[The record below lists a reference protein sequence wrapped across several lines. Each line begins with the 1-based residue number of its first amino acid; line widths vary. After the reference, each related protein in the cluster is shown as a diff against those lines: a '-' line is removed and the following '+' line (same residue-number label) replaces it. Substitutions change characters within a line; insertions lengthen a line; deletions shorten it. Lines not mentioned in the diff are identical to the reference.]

1 LHDPTFD
8 ADYSQFESDPES
20 MSLSWLALLFTILSI
35 AVTALDDKKLLR
47 DLGKKSSNS
56 QNIATLSS
64 RYRSAAMQCLAADQY
79 LWRHTLYTLQAL
91 ILMIYGINHT
101 HGQSWALLG
110 TTCNIALAIGCH
122 IDPNHFGLEL
132 IPCEERRRCWAA
144 LTMLYTIQNTSVGSL
159 DPRGLP
165 TDVAMPANVN
175 DSDLVDGRIV
185 SNASPTQMSYVLHK
199 FALYNLC
206 SRLCADIFG
215 TQRPSYDMIMDL
227 DQSIT
232 NEQQKWNT
240 SFLLDTQHGSSL
252 PLHHLVQLN
261 ILNGYAHQLLLLLHR
276 PVLMNTASMVGP
288 IQIKLSRDRCIESA
302 RVLLSIHTTLFESP
316 EFKQF
321 QWYNQGLGS
330 FHAFHAAIFLFV
342 ALASSVD
349 SAQYYEVKQT
359 LDTSLTVFE
368 SMVNRSRIC
377 EQAAPILRYLRLVH
391 IVHADVSCLTLVRR
405 LCFLGVRLLYTHALI
420 PCKRNRSLL
429 SLMILVTIKSPDALA
444 ICSLTKNSSN
454 IPPEPIE
461 SLSQF
466 PGSFEPES
474 HMNTL
479 FDKLQPQQWLGPAAM
494 AWQEWEFIT
503 HGASIGTTMA

>member
-8 ADYSQFESDPES
+8 AEYSQFESDPES
-20 MSLSWLALLFTILSI
+20 MSLSWLALLFAILSI
-35 AVTALDDKKLLR
+35 AVTALDDKTLLR

-56 QNIATLSS
+56 QNIAALSS

-79 LWRHTLYTLQAL
+79 LWRHTLHTLQAL
-91 ILMIYGINHT
+91 ILVIYGINHT

-110 TTCNIALAIGCH
+110 TTYNISLAIGCH
-122 IDPNHFGLEL
+122 VDPNNFGLEL

-175 DSDLVDGRIV
+175 DSDLVDGRII
-185 SNASPTQMSYVLHK
+185 SNSSPTQMSYILHK

-206 SRLCADIFG
+206 SRLCTDIFG
-215 TQRPSYDMIMDL
+215 NQRPSYDMIMDL

-232 NEQQKWNT
+232 KEQQKWNT

-276 PVLMNTASMVGP
+276 PVLMNTASLVGP

-302 RVLLSIHTTLFESP
+302 RALLNIHTTLFESP

-342 ALASSVD
+342 ALASSVN
-349 SAQYYEVKQT
+349 SAQYYEIKQT
-359 LDTSLTVFE
+359 LDISLAVFE
-368 SMVNRSRIC
+368 SMVDRSRIC

-391 IVHADVSCLTLVRR
+391 INHAEISFLALLQR
-405 LCFLGVRLLYTHALI
+405 LHFLGERSLCTKALSFCI
-420 PCKRNRSLL
+420 CNRSL
-429 SLMILVTIKSPDALA
+429 ILRMTLITFNLLYLLA
-444 ICSLTKNSSN
+444 VCLLTRNSSN
-454 IPPEPIE
+454 IPPEVIE
-461 SLSQF
+461 PLSQF

-474 HMNTL
+474 HMNAL
-479 FDKLQPQQWLGPAAM
+479 FDRLQPQQWLGPAAV

-503 HGASIGTTMA
+503 QGASIGTTMA